1 MRRVLTLVLAFVVGA
16 MLSPAFAQP
25 GEVPSKK
32 ERAELVRFAT
42 NNALFV
48 LYHEVGHL
56 LVDKLNLP
64 VLGREEDAADN
75 LATWVLLNRRTK
87 EADQALVDAAQGWLL
102 SGIAYSAEPDDED
115 YSAAHSLDRQRAFQI
130 VCLMV
135 GSDDRAFRPIANQY
149 AIGRAR
155 QDSCANDYRLVN
167 RSLSGLV
174 GARSNKTGRQSIVE
188 VNYQES
194 HGPLRFAADAFKA
207 SGVFDEVADEVRNRY
222 QIRGKVLF
230 NAKRCGEANAYYDPE
245 TVEITF
251 CYELMQD
258 FMDLYAA
265 RDAED
270 DPAGAPAPGPGK
282 DKTGKF

>member
-1 MRRVLTLVLAFVVGA
+1 MRHILTLGLGVAVICGALLA
-16 MLSPAFAQP
+16 PAFADHTLP
-25 GEVPSKK
+25 TSKK
-32 ERAELVRFAT
+32 ERAELVRFAA

-75 LATWVLLNRRTK
+75 LATWVLLKRQTAA
-87 EADQALVDAAQGWLL
+87 ADQALIDAAQGWLL
-102 SGIAYSAEPDDED
+102 SGIAYSSEPDDED

-135 GSDDRAFRPIANQY
+135 GSNDQAFRAVADEY
-149 AIGRAR
+149 AIGRWR
-155 QDSCANDYRLVN
+155 QESCGNDYRLVD
-167 RSLSGLV
+167 RSLTGLV
-174 GARSNKTGRQSIVE
+174 GTRATKTGRSSV
-188 VNYQES
+188 VDVSYES
-194 HGPLRFAADAFKA
+194 PRGPYRFAAEAFKA
-207 SGVFDEVADEVRNRY
+207 SGVIEEVADEVRSKYR
-222 QIRGKVLF
+222 IRGKVQF
-230 NAKRCGEANAYYDPE
+230 TAEYCGEANAFYDPDE
-245 TVEITF
+245 VEITF

-265 RDAED
+265 RNLGTGA
-270 DPAGAPAPGPGK
+270 AGPGPGK